1 MIILGLFVITM
12 MGLLV
17 MCFLDMLVFKQ
28 SFLHVFVHL
37 LPIYPDTST
46 IYIIVA
52 AFVMGGWVDFN
63 ITERLRKKSGKQPNK
78 QGSGDNGDAKQN

>member
-1 MIILGLFVITM
+1 MIILGLFVITVM
-12 MGLLV
+12 CLLV

-52 AFVMGGWVDFN
+52 AFLMGAWVDFN
-63 ITERLRKKSGKQPNK
+63 MTERLKKPSKQPNK
-78 QGSGDNGDAKQN
+78 QGRGNNGDAKQN

>member
-1 MIILGLFVITM
+1 MIILGLFVITV

-52 AFVMGGWVDFN
+52 AFLMGAWVDFN
-63 ITERLRKKSGKQPNK
+63 MTERLKKPGKQPNK
-78 QGSGDNGDAKQN
+78 QGRGNNGDAKQN

>member
-1 MIILGLFVITM
+1 MIILGLFVITVM
-12 MGLLV
+12 SLLV

-28 SFLHVFVHL
+28 PFLHAFVHL

-52 AFVMGGWVDFN
+52 AFLMGGWVDFN
-63 ITERLRKKSGKQPNK
+63 MTERLRRKPSKQSNK
-78 QGSGDNGDAKQN
+78 QVGGDNRDAKQN